1 MLNNDITDT
10 GVDEQYFVVNW
21 ESLGVNHE
29 HLLCPNG
36 DQIKLSESNKS
47 DYINKYL
54 TWRFTRGTKEQY
66 DSFISGLS
74 EIVPISML
82 RDKFDDRELELVV
95 SGLGKFLSCRPGIRA
110 INHTSSLIRIAHV
123 QFQYIFITAHVLFS
137 LL

>member
-47 DYINKYL
+47 EYINKYL
-54 TWRFTRGTKEQY
+54 TWRFTRGTDSQY
-66 DSFISGLS
+66 NSFISGLS

-82 RDKFDDRELELVV
+82 REKFDDRELELVV
-95 SGLGKFLSCRPGIRA
+95 SGLGKNIGIYIIGFDQARTSFE
-110 INHTSSLIRIAHV
+110 NMSSLFLINR
-123 QFQYIFITAHVLFS
+123 
-137 LL
+137 